1 MKSPRFLIPL
11 LFVVA
16 LLLTLSA
23 FPAFAQEPTATPAA
37 PAGSGTP
44 VATAVPVTA
53 PVTATVAVTTTTA
66 VVAAPTGKTYLDPLT
81 PSCQWEG
88 IDAGS
93 PAAFSEKFYRIP
105 YAKNTYLVIYLY
117 MEKKSQLPG
126 FGFDVFDAYNA
137 TLFNRPED
145 DKAVVWDNWAADQ
158 AGIGTLANN
167 KLDPW
172 DLEWVGKGNNGT
184 ADSFFMVV
192 LHNSNP
198 DPVYYNLCFLNKG

>member
-1 MKSPRFLIPL
+1 MKSLRFFVPL
-11 LFVVA
+11 LFVLA
-16 LLLTLSA
+16 LLLAATA

-37 PAGSGTP
+37 PVVTP
-44 VATAVPVTA
+44 GPSTSP
-53 PVTATVAVTTTTA
+53 VTTTVT
-66 VVAAPTGKTYLDPLT
+66 VAAPAPTGKTYLDPLT
-81 PSCQWEG
+81 PSCDWEG
-88 IDAGS
+88 VDAGS
-93 PAAFSEKFYRIP
+93 PAAYSTKFYRVP
-105 YAKNTYLVIYLY
+105 YAKNTYLVIYMF

-167 KLDPW
+167 HIDPW

-192 LHNSNP
+192 VHNANP
-198 DPVYYNLCFLNKG
+198 DPVYYKLCYLNKG

>member
-1 MKSPRFLIPL
+1 MKSLRFFVPL
-11 LFVVA
+11 LFVLA
-16 LLLTLSA
+16 LLLAATA

-37 PAGSGTP
+37 PVVTP
-44 VATAVPVTA
+44 A
-53 PVTATVAVTTTTA
+53 PSTSPVTTTVT
-66 VVAAPTGKTYLDPLT
+66 VAAPAPTGKTYLDPLT
-81 PSCQWEG
+81 PSCDWEG
-88 IDAGS
+88 VDAGS
-93 PAAFSEKFYRIP
+93 PAAYSTKFYRVP
-105 YAKNTYLVIYLY
+105 YAKNTYLVIYMF

-167 KLDPW
+167 HIDPW

-192 LHNSNP
+192 VHNANP
-198 DPVYYNLCFLNKG
+198 DPVYYKLCYLNKG

>member
-1 MKSPRFLIPL
+1 MKSLRFLLPL
-11 LFVVA
+11 LVVLT
-16 LLLTLSA
+16 LLLVLSA
-23 FPAFAQEPTATPAA
+23 LPAFAQDPTATPAA
-37 PAGSGTP
+37 PPAVTPAPVTGAVTTTVTVTTTTP
-44 VATAVPVTA
+44 VTATA
-53 PVTATVAVTTTTA
+53 PVT
-66 VVAAPTGKTYLDPLT
+66 PTGKTFMDPLNAI
-81 PSCQWEG
+81 CDWEG

-93 PAAFSEKFYRIP
+93 PSAYTTKYYRVP

-145 DKAVVWDNWAADQ
+145 DKSVVWDNWAADA
-158 AGIGTLANN
+158 AGIGSPANN

-184 ADSFFMVV
+184 ADSWFMVV
-192 LHNSNP
+192 IHNANP
-198 DPVYYNLCFLNKG
+198 DPVYYKFCYLNKG

>member
-1 MKSPRFLIPL
+1 MKSLRFLVPL
-11 LFVVA
+11 LFVLT
-16 LLLTLSA
+16 LLLAATA
-23 FPAFAQEPTATPAA
+23 IPAFAQGPTATPAA
-37 PAGSGTP
+37 PVVTP
-44 VATAVPVTA
+44 GPSTST
-53 PVTATVAVTTTTA
+53 VTTTVTTA
-66 VVAAPTGKTYLDPLT
+66 APAPTGKTYLDPLT
-81 PSCQWEG
+81 PSCDWEG

-93 PAAFSEKFYRIP
+93 PAAYTTKYYRVP
-105 YAKNTYLVIYLY
+105 YAKNTYLVIYLF

-145 DKAVVWDNWAADQ
+145 DKAVVWDNWAADA

-167 KLDPW
+167 HIDRW

-192 LHNSNP
+192 LHNANP
-198 DPVYYNLCFLNKG
+198 DPVYYNLCYLNRG